1 MKSLREGTIRHQSS
15 ERIENYLLDIAS
27 IAQTQSQWLLVGIP
41 LLKHFPRATEAF
53 RALRNMVFV
62 FSFALTGSGTAS
74 GVFRALAR
82 KLNEKHLRNEPCQEN
97 LEEVIADMKTQILNT
112 FLPSDMKSRTCPIK
126 IPVTA
131 S

>member
-97 LEEVIADMKTQILNT
+97 LKKSSQI
-112 FLPSDMKSRTCPIK
+112 
-126 IPVTA
+126 
-131 S
+131 